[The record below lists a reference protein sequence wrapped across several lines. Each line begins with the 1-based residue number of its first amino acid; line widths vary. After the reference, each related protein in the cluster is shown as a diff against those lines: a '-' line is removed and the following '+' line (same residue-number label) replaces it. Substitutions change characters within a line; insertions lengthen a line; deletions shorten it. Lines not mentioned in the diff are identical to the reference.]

1 MDKKMNRKNCSR
13 YQNVK
18 LFLLA
23 FLVIFFSIK
32 AMKNNLNLRTL
43 ITNNSTIAFGL
54 FPLIISILGIIAL
67 SFILIK
73 RLNASYII
81 VFKKIIWILLLIFS
95 AIYLFDFI
103 VFPFIDSF
111 IVASSLNK
119 IPDKSEFLNSI
130 AYIIIHHYDD
140 FIKGVLATLKL
151 SLIGTV
157 IGLIL
162 GLIFVVLRTLKINK
176 NDNEFIAFM
185 KWLGINFTKLY
196 VNVFRGTPM
205 MVQAV
210 IIYYLFP
217 IVIARQLGISQ
228 ESVDL
233 FFTLTV
239 SGIIIVSLN
248 TTAYLIEVLR
258 GGIESIDQGQME
270 AGRSLGLG
278 YWQTMFHIILPQA
291 IKNVLPAIG
300 NEFIINIK
308 DTSVLNVIG
317 VAELFFVAQDAKY
330 QYFRTYEPFII
341 VALIYLFLTLTTS
354 KILAYWEKKMNIPSI
369 PLPSSN

>member
-1 MDKKMNRKNCSR
+1 M
-13 YQNVK
+13 
-18 LFLLA
+18 
-23 FLVIFFSIK
+23 VIFFSVK
-32 AMKNNLNLRTL
+32 VMKSNLSLRTL
-43 ITNNSTIAFGL
+43 ITNNSIIAFGL
-54 FPLIISILGIIAL
+54 FPLIISILGIISL

-73 RLNASYII
+73 HLNSPYII
-81 VFKKIIWILLLIFS
+81 IFKKAIWILLLIFS

-103 VFPFIDSF
+103 IFPFIDSF

-176 NDNEFIAFM
+176 KDNEFIAFM

-217 IVIARQLGISQ
+217 ILIARQLGISQ

-248 TTAYLIEVLR
+248 TTAYLTEVLR
-258 GGIESIDQGQME
+258 GGIESIDQGQLE